1 MDNTAVVVI
10 PQKRYEE
17 LIGLEQRANILVECI
32 YRKKALSVD
41 DVLWTLGTELAM
53 ELVSDVERGQDSLCL
68 EDGVDY

>member
-17 LIGLEQRANILVECI
+17 LIGLEQRANVLVECI
-32 YRKKALSVD
+32 YRKKTLSVD

-53 ELVSDVERGQDSLCL
+53 ELVSDVERGQDGLRL